1 MRIMWTYG
9 FENLDP
15 NKFIEVSN
23 KNVYFGVKPENGLY
37 GSPDKY
43 AWLEFC
49 VNGLPKNCKDRL
61 CIDISSLNILKIEN
75 KEDVKKLIEKYL
87 IFNVSKDKEK
97 YLLNENGIQINFEKI
112 AKDYD
117 AFEIGESISFDFDF
131 RMYEINLK
139 DSLEQIQE
147 ASIYLKQNFLK
158 GEIIELPVDDFKNF
172 LKEDVINFE
181 SEKIIN
187 FGLYDIPTICVLTKD
202 GFNKLNVIEKEK
214 VTFEEILKVAE
225 NKNVAEEFVR

>member
-1 MRIMWTYG
+1 MKKELLKYG
-9 FENLDP
+9 FIKIPNSNLLQLNDILIYFTKADLRTRTF
-15 NKFIEVSN
+15 NIE
-23 KNVYFGVKPENGLY
+23 E
-37 GSPDKY
+37 
-43 AWLEFC
+43 
-49 VNGLPKNCKDRL
+49 
-61 CIDISSLNILKIEN
+61 LNIDMPSINKYFEHIFILVEIEN
-75 KEDVKKLIEKYL
+75 
-87 IFNVSKDKEK
+87 KEK

-131 RMYEINLK
+131 RMYGINLK
-139 DSLEQIQE
+139 DSLNQIQE

-158 GEIIELPVDDFKNF
+158 GEIVELPVDDFKKF
-172 LKEDVINFE
+172 LKEDVKNLE

-214 VTFEEILKVAE
+214 VTFEEVLKVAE
-225 NKNVAEEFVR
+225 NKNVAEDFVRQKR